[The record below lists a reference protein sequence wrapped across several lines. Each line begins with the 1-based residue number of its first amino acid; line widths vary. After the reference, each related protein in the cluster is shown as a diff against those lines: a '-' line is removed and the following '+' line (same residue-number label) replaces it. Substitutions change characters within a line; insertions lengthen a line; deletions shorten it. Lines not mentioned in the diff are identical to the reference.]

1 MLFSFTQPFFFQH
14 LPAEGFFDSEIGELQ
29 QGIGVRSHHD
39 ITWCNVRG
47 ESSDPATQKALNCIT
62 KVKDGKFYATANDV
76 VFRNPNAF
84 VAGEIHH
91 HYDTWDR
98 ISQGYHKK
106 KEILRY
112 IANGVSIH
120 NFFTPF
126 QGDFKGQ
133 HYNSELPP
141 RIELANNKSCA
152 AFEQFI
158 TDTILERIRNDSI
171 SI

>member
-1 MLFSFTQPFFFQH
+1 M
-14 LPAEGFFDSEIGELQ
+14 EIGKLQ

-39 ITWCNVRG
+39 ITWCNARG

-120 NFFTPF
+120 DFFTPF

-141 RIELANNKSCA
+141 RIELATTSHVRHLISSLRTQSLKE
-152 AFEQFI
+152 FEMIPSLFGESVHSV
-158 TDTILERIRNDSI
+158 LHRI
-171 SI
+171 